1 MSKLK
6 VYQID
11 AIVSAVQQEIKKQQ
25 APVKDKLVELEKDFE
40 KGKEEIFKKLDQ
52 LLGQFI
58 QENSTNPLLK
68 FKFDPKPFNISS
80 FREIGVFR
88 SDEYYEKERE
98 LDKQIPQPQFTE
110 SEIRSKII
118 LSDLKMESLD
128 NLIQELSQMK

>member
-11 AIVSAVQQEIKKQQ
+11 AIVSTIQKEIEKQQ
-25 APVKDKLVELEKDFE
+25 APVKDKLSELEEDFE
-40 KGKEEIFKKLDQ
+40 KGRKEIFRELEKVLEK
-52 LLGQFI
+52 FI
-58 QENSTNPLLK
+58 QDNSTNPLLQ
-68 FKFDPKPFNISS
+68 FSLESHHTSYRGID
-80 FREIGVFR
+80 VCR
-88 SDEYYEKERE
+88 SDNYYSTQRE
-98 LDKQIPQPQFTE
+98 LNKQIPQPQFTE

>member
-68 FKFDPKPFNISS
+68 FVLNTHSS
-80 FREIGVFR
+80 SYREIGVYP

-110 SEIRSKII
+110 SEIRNKII